1 MVGVGMRDYKHA
13 NRNFKPKVWTN
24 SVLLESG
31 ILEILEAL
39 KAIENRSR
47 SQVLERLIIFFIETQ
62 KGQSNEKAWKRS
74 QRAYQRTLTNQTKK
88 ISLRE
93 SNLKEL
99 QRLKRKNNYKLTQI
113 IRLAFLKGINQF
125 KQENL
130 LVHLTLK
137 EFDSFLEVLEE
148 KNRKKR

>member
-1 MVGVGMRDYKHA
+1 MKKHGK
-13 NRNFKPKVWTN
+13 NHSELIRECLLTKP
-24 SVLLESG
+24 
-31 ILEILEAL
+31 
-39 KAIENRSR
+39 
-47 SQVLERLIIFFIETQ
+47 
-62 KGQSNEKAWKRS
+62 
-74 QRAYQRTLTNQTKK
+74 KK

-99 QRLKRKNNYKLTQI
+99 ERIKRKENYRLAQI
-113 IRLAFLKGINQF
+113 IRLAILKGLKQF

-148 KNRKKR
+148 KNQKKR